1 MNHIKSIVMLGC
13 AVGALALGT
22 PARAQIALHDGTT
35 AITTAAAATVT
46 QSVTSTATSNSV
58 LVVLVEDH
66 NVYNAEP
73 ASLTWNGKTLTRA
86 IQQDLNNGTYRG
98 SAIYYCFNPPVG
110 TANVSVTVTGANQTW
125 ISAFT
130 LSGVDTNIP
139 PEAVVPPLTGSDGEN
154 ATTNILQFNVVGVK
168 AGAWAVLNSTWA
180 NDGGGNPTITGT
192 GGTDSHSYSDNNST
206 PVTSG
211 YVSGL
216 SAGTDNFQCQWFP
229 GSTGNQKANF
239 AGAIFSP
246 FSAAG
251 AAPLIIVQ
259 PQASVVAFTNVTV
272 KFSVVERYGALPVSY
287 QWYTNNTASALSDVG
302 NLSGS
307 ASNVLTI
314 ANATLANAGGYTVV
328 VTNLYGSVTSSVA
341 NLSIVTPNAYE
352 SAVLTNAPFAFYT
365 FSETNDPSV
374 GNVVAQDSMGYFSGT
389 YGVASSNGFD
399 GIAGPRA
406 IPDGLVGFPN
416 TNIALGTVVN
426 LANSYVTLPAF
437 NLNLNSGGGTNLT
450 ITAWIKPQGGQAN
463 GTAIVFSRSGATT
476 AGLCYENVTNADG
489 SYRLGFNWNNDGNA
503 YGHDFGLTPPTNIW
517 SLVALV
523 VSPTNATVYILNT
536 NGIQFSTFAYTN
548 AIQTFAGP
556 TLIGSD
562 SFGTGRNFNGSIDE
576 VALFGQPLSESQVV
590 SLYSGAS
597 GVFGFAPVVTT
608 QPLSLQ
614 VFTNT
619 TPTLAVAGYGFP
631 IAYQWYKVSGG
642 VTNALVNATNASYT
656 TVPMQNSDNGTGY
669 FAVLSNQVGTATS
682 TVAGITIITPPNAY
696 DQAVLNDGPFAFY
709 TFNETVD
716 PEYGTAVA
724 YDVIGGYNGIYGSG
738 ALNGYD
744 SVLGPRNNDTTDH
757 IIGFDNVNLGLET
770 VPGNNGSW
778 VPAPAFNFNNGAGAN
793 NFTFTSWIYPTGT
806 ATPQDGTAIV
816 FNRYGSTC
824 VGLCYSQNTAPNG
837 QHALGYNW
845 NNELA
850 TYQWNSGLFAPS
862 NTWSMINLVI
872 TPTNTT
878 IYILNTNGLGIAT
891 VAHVNVLQKFE
902 GPTFIGC
909 DPYSS
914 GLPGYNNALYN
925 RNYCGKIDEVALFSR
940 GLSVNEMLALYTTAT
955 GVSAFPPAI
964 AGSPVWS
971 TNKIYAGMSSSITAP
986 LAAGSAP
993 LSYFWLSAVTNSGV
1007 YSVVANGASVLGAT
1021 TATLTITN
1029 AQAANYRD
1037 YLLVVSNLAGSV
1049 TSSTPATLT
1058 VVPVGSAT
1066 NVTLNYGGAPVQV
1079 AIGSDW
1085 NTLNIWNPDGMSA
1098 TAIATIGHI
1107 GSTFEMVVG
1116 SALRNPAGTN
1126 YNVFPGTKLTVD
1138 GDGIFENGTV
1148 NGVSEF
1154 RFNNNAAGSLLTGG
1168 FYLTNYF
1175 SNLVLNGG
1183 QLNIGDNTSVVLQ
1196 GKVTAA
1202 ANSVLYAGGGA
1213 STNQTFEIDAYL
1225 TGSGTIQVFNLN
1237 YPSLDPVNSV
1247 VDITGMTNTFT
1258 GQWDVEQGALVGN
1271 GVNSLGSNTI
1281 TINTSGILETT
1292 YPINDTN
1299 PNSWLA
1305 LKGKMFLT
1313 QADTFNVLT
1322 INGTPLAAGTYTAA
1336 QLNSLAA
1343 ANFPATFPA
1352 LYGATAT
1359 TASGQITVLTNSISV
1374 AIITQPASQSVFTNT
1389 PATFSVG
1396 ATGIPINYQWYK
1408 VSGGVTNA
1416 LANATNATYTTAP
1429 VQQSDSGTGFLVVVS
1444 NQNNTV
1450 TSSVASLLI
1459 ATPNAYENAVLTN
1472 GPFAFYTFSETND
1485 PSVGNVVA
1493 QDSMGYFSGT
1503 YGVASSNGFDGIAGP
1518 RAIPDGLVGF
1528 PNTNI
1533 ALGTVVN
1540 LANSYVTLPAFNL
1553 NLNSGGGTNLTIT
1566 AWIKPQGG
1574 QANGTAIVF
1583 SRSGATTAG
1592 LCYENVTNADGSYR
1606 LGFNWNNDGNA
1617 YGHDF
1622 GLTPPT
1628 NIWSLVALVVSP
1640 TNATVYIL
1648 NTNGIQFSTFA
1659 YTNAIQTFA
1668 GPTLIGSDSFGTG
1681 RNFNGSIDEV
1691 ALFGQPLSESQV
1703 VSLYSGAS
1711 GVFGFPPVIATQPAS
1726 QRVVTNT
1733 AATFSVAA
1741 SGFPAIGYQWYKV
1754 SGGVTNALANAT
1766 NATYTTAPVLNSDS
1780 GTGFLVVVSN
1790 QVNTVTSS
1798 TAILTA
1804 GHLVAS
1810 SGYLIDNQYY
1820 GVANDISILYSIY
1833 PGSGWLAANA
1843 PSKTEYLNKFDDNE
1857 DLPTNSAQQI
1867 YGWFTPPVSGD
1878 YVFFM
1883 TADDAG
1889 TLWLSTNSS
1898 PANVY
1903 QIAQAQGYMID
1914 RDWTCLNTA
1923 CTEYVQNYATGEW
1936 RSDQFEAGNGYNA
1949 IAGSITTWSQYP
1961 SFNPGDNGIALV
1973 AGTKY
1978 YIELDTCQLAQYN
1991 AGQCAAVTYKLAGS
2005 SDPAS
2010 NSPSLLMGT
2019 NISAL
2024 VPDALMTPPHPVIGK
2039 ITMSGSNMILSGSNG
2054 LLNAVYNVLSTTNVA
2069 TPLTNWTVTATGV
2082 FNVSGNFSITNAIV
2096 PGMPQ
2101 TFYLLQQKQ

>member
-1 MNHIKSIVMLGC
+1 MM
-13 AVGALALGT
+13 A
-22 PARAQIALHDGTT
+22 PP

-450 ITAWIKPQGGQAN
+450 ITAWINPQGPEAN
-463 GTAIVFSRSGATT
+463 GTAIVVSRSGSTT
-476 AGLCYENVTNADG
+476 AGLCYENVVNTNG

-503 YGHDFGLTPPTNIW
+503 YGHDFGLTPPTNTW

-523 VSPTNATVYILNT
+523 VSPTNVTLYLINT
-536 NGIQFSTFAYTN
+536 NGFQS
-548 AIQTFAGP
+548 
-556 TLIGSD
+556 S
-562 SFGTGRNFNGSIDE
+562 
-576 VALFGQPLSESQVV
+576 
-590 SLYSGAS
+590 
-597 GVFGFAPVVTT
+597 
-608 QPLSLQ
+608 
-614 VFTNT
+614 
-619 TPTLAVAGYGFP
+619 
-631 IAYQWYKVSGG
+631 
-642 VTNALVNATNASYT
+642 
-656 TVPMQNSDNGTGY
+656 
-669 FAVLSNQVGTATS
+669 
-682 TVAGITIITPPNAY
+682 
-696 DQAVLNDGPFAFY
+696 
-709 TFNETVD
+709 
-716 PEYGTAVA
+716 
-724 YDVIGGYNGIYGSG
+724 
-738 ALNGYD
+738 
-744 SVLGPRNNDTTDH
+744 
-757 IIGFDNVNLGLET
+757 
-770 VPGNNGSW
+770 
-778 VPAPAFNFNNGAGAN
+778 AFN
-793 NFTFTSWIYPTGT
+793 Y
-806 ATPQDGTAIV
+806 
-816 FNRYGSTC
+816 
-824 VGLCYSQNTAPNG
+824 VG
-837 QHALGYNW
+837 
-845 NNELA
+845 
-850 TYQWNSGLFAPS
+850 
-862 NTWSMINLVI
+862 
-872 TPTNTT
+872 
-878 IYILNTNGLGIAT
+878 
-891 VAHVNVLQKFE
+891 
-902 GPTFIGC
+902 
-909 DPYSS
+909 
-914 GLPGYNNALYN
+914 
-925 RNYCGKIDEVALFSR
+925 
-940 GLSVNEMLALYTTAT
+940 
-955 GVSAFPPAI
+955 
-964 AGSPVWS
+964 
-971 TNKIYAGMSSSITAP
+971 
-986 LAAGSAP
+986 
-993 LSYFWLSAVTNSGV
+993 
-1007 YSVVANGASVLGAT
+1007 
-1021 TATLTITN
+1021 
-1029 AQAANYRD
+1029 
-1037 YLLVVSNLAGSV
+1037 
-1049 TSSTPATLT
+1049 
-1058 VVPVGSAT
+1058 
-1066 NVTLNYGGAPVQV
+1066 
-1079 AIGSDW
+1079 
-1085 NTLNIWNPDGMSA
+1085 
-1098 TAIATIGHI
+1098 
-1107 GSTFEMVVG
+1107 
-1116 SALRNPAGTN
+1116 
-1126 YNVFPGTKLTVD
+1126 
-1138 GDGIFENGTV
+1138 
-1148 NGVSEF
+1148 
-1154 RFNNNAAGSLLTGG
+1154 
-1168 FYLTNYF
+1168 
-1175 SNLVLNGG
+1175 
-1183 QLNIGDNTSVVLQ
+1183 
-1196 GKVTAA
+1196 
-1202 ANSVLYAGGGA
+1202 
-1213 STNQTFEIDAYL
+1213 
-1225 TGSGTIQVFNLN
+1225 
-1237 YPSLDPVNSV
+1237 
-1247 VDITGMTNTFT
+1247 
-1258 GQWDVEQGALVGN
+1258 
-1271 GVNSLGSNTI
+1271 
-1281 TINTSGILETT
+1281 
-1292 YPINDTN
+1292 
-1299 PNSWLA
+1299 
-1305 LKGKMFLT
+1305 
-1313 QADTFNVLT
+1313 
-1322 INGTPLAAGTYTAA
+1322 
-1336 QLNSLAA
+1336 
-1343 ANFPATFPA
+1343 
-1352 LYGATAT
+1352 
-1359 TASGQITVLTNSISV
+1359 
-1374 AIITQPASQSVFTNT
+1374 
-1389 PATFSVG
+1389 
-1396 ATGIPINYQWYK
+1396 
-1408 VSGGVTNA
+1408 
-1416 LANATNATYTTAP
+1416 
-1429 VQQSDSGTGFLVVVS
+1429 
-1444 NQNNTV
+1444 
-1450 TSSVASLLI
+1450 
-1459 ATPNAYENAVLTN
+1459 
-1472 GPFAFYTFSETND
+1472 
-1485 PSVGNVVA
+1485 
-1493 QDSMGYFSGT
+1493 
-1503 YGVASSNGFDGIAGP
+1503 
-1518 RAIPDGLVGF
+1518 
-1528 PNTNI
+1528 
-1533 ALGTVVN
+1533 
-1540 LANSYVTLPAFNL
+1540 
-1553 NLNSGGGTNLTIT
+1553 
-1566 AWIKPQGG
+1566 
-1574 QANGTAIVF
+1574 
-1583 SRSGATTAG
+1583 
-1592 LCYENVTNADGSYR
+1592 
-1606 LGFNWNNDGNA
+1606 
-1617 YGHDF
+1617 
-1622 GLTPPT
+1622 
-1628 NIWSLVALVVSP
+1628 
-1640 TNATVYIL
+1640 
-1648 NTNGIQFSTFA
+1648 
-1659 YTNAIQTFA
+1659 AIQTFA

-1923 CTEYVQNYATGEW
+1923 CTEYLDNYATGEW
-1936 RSDQFEAGNGYNA
+1936 RSDQFEAGNGNNA
-1949 IAGSITTWSQYP
+1949 IVDYITTAGWLLYP
-1961 SFNPGDNGIALV
+1961 SFNSGDNGIALV